1 MLLVPATMD
10 LLIRTLPAILKAAGD
25 SDEVREAAAIAAWRH
40 AAGEGLRD
48 HTIALRLY
56 EKKLVVAVADMTW
69 QKQLQSL
76 SRQLL
81 FRLNSILGQPLV
93 TYIELVV
100 DPEPLGTRMPQE
112 HRRSPE
118 EQFADVPGA
127 AELLAAAGR
136 IQDQDLRRAFLGAAA
151 SCLNRL
157 EKSKSQN

>member
-1 MLLVPATMD
+1 MD
-10 LLIRTLPAILKAAGD
+10 LLIRTLPAIVRAAGD

-48 HTIALRLY
+48 HTIALRLC
-56 EKKLVVAVADMTW
+56 EKKLVVAVADKTW

-76 SRQLL
+76 SGQLL

-100 DPEPLGTRMPQE
+100 DPEPLVPRMPQE
-112 HRRSPE
+112 PRRSPE
-118 EQFADVPGA
+118 EQFADVRGA
-127 AELLAAAGR
+127 PELLAAAAQ

-157 EKSKSQN
+157 EKSKIEDLKPPCQ

>member
-1 MLLVPATMD
+1 MD
-10 LLIRTLPAILKAAGD
+10 LLIRTLPAILRAAGD
-25 SDEVREAAAIAAWRH
+25 SDEVAEAAAIAAWRH

-76 SRQLL
+76 SSQLL

-93 TYIELVV
+93 TYIELAV
-100 DPEPLGTRMPQE
+100 DPESLGPRMPQE
-112 HRRSPE
+112 PRRSPE
-118 EQFADVPGA
+118 EQFADFGGA
-127 AELLAAAGR
+127 AELLVAAGG

-157 EKSKSQN
+157 EKSKIKN

>member
-1 MLLVPATMD
+1 MD
-10 LLIRTLPAILKAAGD
+10 LLIRTLPAILRAAGD
-25 SDEVREAAAIAAWRH
+25 SDEVAEAAAIAAWRH

-48 HTIALRLY
+48 HTIALRLS

-76 SRQLL
+76 SGQLL

-93 TYIELVV
+93 TYIELIV
-100 DPEPLGTRMPQE
+100 DPEPLRPRRPQE
-112 HRRSPE
+112 PHRSPE
-118 EQFADVPGA
+118 EQIADVRGT
-127 AELLAAAGR
+127 AELLAAAGQ

-157 EKSKSQN
+157 EKSRIQN